1 MDAEQTRQAALAADR
16 DLAASTTDFALQ
28 AAIAANR
35 PDLVDALA
43 LNTSLYADLRTWVD
57 EQLAGSAVQ
66 ASEPA
71 ADQPGSA
78 PEQQPPADALTSGA
92 GTSSPAPGS
101 ETPVTAGPE
110 SLSSGAPA
118 DALTSAAE
126 AHVLPEADTEPEPED
141 PELAAEPA
149 GSAEPAVAPAVAAAL
164 AADADLATSTADF
177 ALQAAIAEHRPDLH
191 TALSFNPLLYPDLRQ
206 WFETTGKGSA
216 QAAGPAA
223 QAADA
228 AMEVAP
234 TSTITPA
241 ALDTAPAGLTPV
253 PVAVSGPGAPG
264 AAGAPVPSSA
274 ASASQAWSGQPV
286 AGASGPGEP
295 PQPGTSTR
303 LSRQRAWLA
312 AAVVILLLVLVGG
325 GTAWYMS
332 SRDRGAEVATGSSGQ
347 DSGVQDESGQDF
359 SGDASQ
365 CSQDPDLTVTGVEDT
380 ASGLR
385 VSLEVSAACESGDV
399 LSGAQNLLTLYA
411 PSSPSGSGGADSV
424 VALGHVDFS
433 AAPVGVAPQ
442 GTPVAVTFA
451 SSQYF
456 RPAAELSPSSIKAVL
471 SLDRSGAQST
481 ALASQETSFTASATA
496 DDAAQADSAAAA
508 ALTWQETKDYDTI
521 VSRVNGM
528 WVPQISSK
536 RPGLVL
542 NGETW
547 DNRMVWEHYL
557 RTRAVYPD
565 ALLLNSDSWSVFDA
579 GGHWWVI
586 IVAEPYSTPEGANGW
601 CDAQGIS
608 KDDCFAKQI
617 SVGGS
622 SKGTTKLR

>member
-1 MDAEQTRQAALAADR
+1 
-16 DLAASTTDFALQ
+16 
-28 AAIAANR
+28 
-35 PDLVDALA
+35 
-43 LNTSLYADLRTWVD
+43 
-57 EQLAGSAVQ
+57 
-66 ASEPA
+66 
-71 ADQPGSA
+71 
-78 PEQQPPADALTSGA
+78 
-92 GTSSPAPGS
+92 
-101 ETPVTAGPE
+101 
-110 SLSSGAPA
+110 
-118 DALTSAAE
+118 
-126 AHVLPEADTEPEPED
+126 
-141 PELAAEPA
+141 
-149 GSAEPAVAPAVAAAL
+149 
-164 AADADLATSTADF
+164 
-177 ALQAAIAEHRPDLH
+177 
-191 TALSFNPLLYPDLRQ
+191 
-206 WFETTGKGSA
+206 
-216 QAAGPAA
+216 
-223 QAADA
+223 
-228 AMEVAP
+228 MEVAP

-456 RPAAELSPSSIKAVL
+456 RPAAELSPSSMKAVL